1 MTRQM
6 EMIVFYRDFLDADI
20 KQGSIAEL
28 SVISLLYGYN
38 IEFKFYFA
46 VLHRLKF
53 CKLFYF
59 FHAEV

>member
-1 MTRQM
+1 MS
-6 EMIVFYRDFLDADI
+6 VFYRDFLAADI
-20 KQGSIAEL
+20 KQGMIAEL

-38 IEFKFYFA
+38 IEFKFYIT
-46 VLHRLKF
+46 VLYRLKF